1 MFINIHMCSMNEEG
15 KVHNS
20 NNCMKTDHL
29 HTLLYRVKLWKYSDL
44 NVVYM
49 HESCQRSRGHSC
61 VTSVRIGFLGKHT
74 CNYHWYLTYC

>member
-49 HESCQRSRGHSC
+49 HA
-61 VTSVRIGFLGKHT
+61 SVSTQWRTQLCDKCENWFS
-74 CNYHWYLTYC
+74 W

>member
-49 HESCQRSRGHSC
+49 HASGSTQWRTQLCDKCENWFS
-61 VTSVRIGFLGKHT
+61 
-74 CNYHWYLTYC
+74 W